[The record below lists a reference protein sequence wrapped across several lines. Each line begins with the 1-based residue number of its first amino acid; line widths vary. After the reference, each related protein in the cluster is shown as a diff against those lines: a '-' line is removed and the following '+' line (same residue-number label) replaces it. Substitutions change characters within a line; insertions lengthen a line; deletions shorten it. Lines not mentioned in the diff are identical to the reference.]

1 MPAKQSEMFRDMD
14 FNAMGRGMEAM
25 ASELKA
31 VRTELRQAQQQ
42 NAQLMSVLVEV
53 TEAAGSNTA
62 QQLRQAVREVALSGV
77 KPR

>member
-1 MPAKQSEMFRDMD
+1 
-14 FNAMGRGMEAM
+14 MGRGMEAM